1 MMFIHRPEFLGVQ
14 DEGGFP
20 GETDLIIAKHRN
32 GEVCDVKMRFLS
44 SEVKFVD
51 YNDRPYEEPAAA
63 AYNTVQSKMNTMFGP
78 DDDFEL

>member
-1 MMFIHRPEFLGVQ
+1 MGTQE
-14 DEGGFP
+14 EGGTP

-51 YNDRPYEEPAAA
+51 YNDRSYGTGYDDGAV
-63 AYNTVQSKMNTMFGP
+63 YKHVQSKLGP
-78 DDDFEL
+78 DYTHTPSTEFDLDI